1 MKSFKQYLE
10 ERQIVPGRGKRHG
23 QVIILAGGAG
33 SGKSFAVSQ
42 FIASNDYKIIN
53 PDDVIVGAT
62 KLAQK
67 GKAFP
72 ELKGKDLTKPEDLA
86 AVYKDIVV
94 DKRLTGKRQS
104 TFFKNQNP
112 DRLPNVILDRT
123 FSRAS
128 EFKTWATKLRNVG
141 YKPENIH
148 IVWVL
153 TDIEIAIAQNKSRG
167 EKGQRTVP
175 KNILIG
181 THKGTKYSMKDYIF
195 GRSKGAA
202 INGDM
207 FIVFG
212 GAKNTI
218 FYGTPEGEL
227 PSGEKPMVVKD
238 FRYMKVK
245 SQGKKFDKTS
255 NIARSLGN
263 ILADASRK
271 HRAADPHGLI
281 PDKRTKR

>member
-1 MKSFKQYLE
+1 MD
-10 ERQIVPGRGKRHG
+10 R
-23 QVIILAGGAG
+23 
-33 SGKSFAVSQ
+33 
-42 FIASNDYKIIN
+42 
-53 PDDVIVGAT
+53 
-62 KLAQK
+62 KLTA
-67 GKAFP
+67 
-72 ELKGKDLTKPEDLA
+72 
-86 AVYKDIVV
+86 
-94 DKRLTGKRQS
+94 KRQN
-104 TFFKNQNP
+104 TFFSNQNP

-128 EFKTWATKLRNVG
+128 EFKSWATKLRKVG

-153 TDIEIAIAQNKSRG
+153 TDIEIALAQNKSRG

-181 THKGTKYSMKDYIF
+181 THKGTKYSMKEYIF

-202 INGDM
+202 INGDI
-207 FIVFG
+207 FVVFG
-212 GAKNTI
+212 GVKNTI

-245 SQGKKFDKTS
+245 SQGKKFDKIS
-255 NIARSLGN
+255 NIAKSLSN
-263 ILADASRK
+263 ILFDASRK
-271 HRAADPHGLI
+271 HRAVDPHGI
-281 PDKRTKR
+281 VPEKRTKR